1 MLFCVGKDGQF
12 VLAMSNLF
20 GNTSFYGYDGWRFYE
35 TKVQPK
41 DDIFRNADGL
51 YFHMQHEIPMFIVK
65 NSRPNITLTT
75 KNYYTAKFMKTFPK
89 YELLESTLKTV
100 QELNRTVYD
109 ELIPDAKVFN
119 ESYQAVKDEIVYVD
133 QDVNITGEWKCR
145 ISKYLCFLAI
155 VLFSEDE
162 SYYFNLQFLST
173 SKIIEECFICIP

>member
-75 KNYYTAKFMKTFPK
+75 KNYYTAKFMKTFPQRP
-89 YELLESTLKTV
+89 V
-100 QELNRTVYD
+100 V
-109 ELIPDAKVFN
+109 AKMAANSIYKQHFRFRRCN
-119 ESYQAVKDEIVYVD
+119 
-133 QDVNITGEWKCR
+133 
-145 ISKYLCFLAI
+145 
-155 VLFSEDE
+155 
-162 SYYFNLQFLST
+162 
-173 SKIIEECFICIP
+173 